1 MNNSFRNIPLYTLLI
16 ILYGLDT
23 LKGLVGSVGECF
35 TSIGVYMHVSVHVP
49 VGFCLFQPLPVH
61 CALCGNTVFSLA
73 RHFWSIIIL
82 PQSHLDLMDF

>member
-49 VGFCLFQPLPVH
+49 V
-61 CALCGNTVFSLA
+61 AK
-73 RHFWSIIIL
+73 SIEES
-82 PQSHLDLMDF
+82 Q